1 MEPDYKWKMR
11 LNFHK
16 EFELKIKKIKSGY
29 LNKETVEN
37 IYKKL
42 AKDIES
48 KGLLCKDSLN

>member
-11 LNFHK
+11 LNFQK
-16 EFELKIKKIKSGY
+16 EFELKMKKINSGY
-29 LNKETVEN
+29 LNKETIET